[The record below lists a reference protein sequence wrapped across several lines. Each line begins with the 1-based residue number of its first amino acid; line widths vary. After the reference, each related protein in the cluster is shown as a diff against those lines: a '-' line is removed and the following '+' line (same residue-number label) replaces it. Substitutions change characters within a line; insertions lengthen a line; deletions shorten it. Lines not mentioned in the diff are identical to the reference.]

1 MISVTSVEAQNR
13 FGQLLDMA
21 RREPVTVTR
30 HGRPAGR
37 FYRVATGHGGIAY
50 VRIRRSKA
58 VDALQ
63 AWSEKAGRLATPAA
77 AELSD
82 DDINRLVH
90 ELRP

>member
-1 MISVTSVEAQNR
+1 MEE
-13 FGQLLDMA
+13 LLD
-21 RREPVTVTR
+21 V
-30 HGRPAGR
+30 
-37 FYRVATGHGGIAY
+37 RV
-50 VRIRRSKA
+50 RRSKA